1 MAKIIIDTDKWT
13 TQQQKANSVIG
24 KNGNSVSVQYIS
36 KLIKKGK
43 LKSLP
48 INEIGIVLVER

>member
-24 KNGNSVSVQYIS
+24 KNGNTVSVQYIS
-36 KLIKKGK
+36 KLIKNGK